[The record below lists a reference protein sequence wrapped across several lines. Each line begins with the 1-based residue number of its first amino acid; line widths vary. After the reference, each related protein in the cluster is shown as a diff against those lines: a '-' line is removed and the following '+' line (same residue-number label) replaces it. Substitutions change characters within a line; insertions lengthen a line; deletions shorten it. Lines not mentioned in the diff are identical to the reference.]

1 MEFLTYKLRL
11 RLIKK
16 NNFRKQIS
24 KLNISKTLFWSLSK
38 ESPLNVDVK
47 NARVCSNRSIISWEN
62 LWQRF
67 DHYKKIWFLYHPYI
81 VYCPCIIS
89 SPLKGKISS
98 SVWWGQKCFNRAE
111 ISAMVLHTYK
121 VWMCMVG
128 VIILSVLDKDT
139 SNIYIYIYI

>member
-1 MEFLTYKLRL
+1 MHRHGICVFKMEFLIYKLRL

-81 VYCPCIIS
+81 VYCPCKFS

-98 SVWWGQKCFNRAE
+98 SVWWGQKCFNRVIE
-111 ISAMVLHTYK
+111 PRFRLRSYIHIK
-121 VWMCMVG
+121 FGCVWWE
-128 VIILSVLDKDT
+128 S
-139 SNIYIYIYI
+139 